1 MRIESQILKF
11 LLILCPTSVI
21 FFPGMAAKRRF
32 PQMAGHFPA
41 EFLRRPLRYTVTAC
55 CRNGSFETPELFPA
69 GRHVAVRRYG
79 AAATARPVN
88 AARI

>member
-41 EFLRRPLRYTVTAC
+41 EFLRRPLRLRPAM
-55 CRNGSFETPELFPA
+55 ETEQSRRPA
-69 GRHVAVRRYG
+69 LWGRR
-79 AAATARPVN
+79 AAATAWLVN
-88 AARI
+88 AALI